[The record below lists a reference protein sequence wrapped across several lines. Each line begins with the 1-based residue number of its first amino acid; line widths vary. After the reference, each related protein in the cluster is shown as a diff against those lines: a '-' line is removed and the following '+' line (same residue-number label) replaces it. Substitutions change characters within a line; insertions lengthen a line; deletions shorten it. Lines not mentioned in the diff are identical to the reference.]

1 MKRNIIV
8 AKKALPPDI
17 CNAIIEI
24 GKTGFKEARVG
35 GNGQEGV
42 LDKTIRKSQ
51 VSWLVKPFKYLN
63 IYHPIQKLIADI
75 NNRFYGFDLFTHE
88 NFQIT
93 KYDEKNKGKYDP
105 HIDGIYDDAPP
116 NGLVRKL
123 SVSIQLT
130 SAEYYEGGNL
140 VFPDDKDS
148 FNVEDAKEQ
157 GTAIFFPSY
166 LKHGVEPVT
175 KGIRYSLV
183 CWSVGPNFY

>member
-1 MKRNIIV
+1 MSKNFHYVKVDSFVPSEVCDFLIENYGKWSTAKTLDPDYSSQRSSDIAWIVDNFWKTSFFKII
-8 AKKALPPDI
+8 D
-17 CNAIIEI
+17 
-24 GKTGFKEARVG
+24 
-35 GNGQEGV
+35 
-42 LDKTIRKSQ
+42 
-51 VSWLVKPFKYLN
+51 
-63 IYHPIQKLIADI
+63 DI
-75 NNRFYGFDLFTHE
+75 NAQSFEFNINSVEDL
-88 NFQIT
+88 QLT
-93 KYDEKNKGKYDP
+93 KYVAPNGHYDY
-105 HIDGIYDDAPP
+105 HLDGTGYSAMKS
-116 NGLVRKL
+116 GLVRKL